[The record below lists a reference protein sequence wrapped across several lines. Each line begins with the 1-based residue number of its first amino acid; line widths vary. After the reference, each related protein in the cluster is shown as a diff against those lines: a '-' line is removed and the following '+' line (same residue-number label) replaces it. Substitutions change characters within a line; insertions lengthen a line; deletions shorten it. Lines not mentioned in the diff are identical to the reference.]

1 MTAKENSRVLLN
13 NAISAINALMLDAN
27 TTARL
32 ASKLTRFRA
41 MLHTELKAL
50 ETTLF
55 DGVDADEPN
64 PDGTINAANA
74 ANGITD

>member
-1 MTAKENSRVLLN
+1 
-13 NAISAINALMLDAN
+13 MLDAN

-64 PDGTINAANA
+64 PDGTINAAN
-74 ANGITD
+74 GITD